1 MNALIKDNIE
11 HIVSLCENYKVR
23 RLYAFG
29 SVTKAN
35 FSEKLSDIDLFV
47 EMMPMSDMERGEI
60 LIDLWDQLESLFRR
74 PVDLITDQP
83 LCNPYFKSELE
94 RTRKLI
100 YDREKQEIFI

>member
-1 MNALIKDNIE
+1 MNDLIKENID
-11 HIVSLCENYKVR
+11 HIVSLCEKYKVR

-29 SVTKAN
+29 SITKAS

-47 EMMPMSDMERGEI
+47 ELMPMSYMERGEV
-60 LIDLWDQLESLFRR
+60 LIDLWDQLESLFLR

-83 LCNPYFKSELE
+83 LSNPYFKSELE
-94 RTRKLI
+94 RTKKLI